1 MRRQVSLIKA
11 APGFHAEPLPSNQHS
26 RGPGPVVVSNA
37 MTKIYVD
44 ADGCPV
50 KEEVY
55 RVADRYKLPVVLVA
69 NKRLNVPLNSLRE
82 MVVVTGDFD
91 AADDWIVENSKPND
105 IVVTA
110 DILLADRC
118 VKKSVR
124 VLGPKGVEFTSD
136 NIGTAVA
143 TRALM
148 QDLRQR
154 GEMHS
159 GPTPM
164 DKKARSRFLANL
176 DQIIQSFKR
185 QGAL

>member
-1 MRRQVSLIKA
+1 
-11 APGFHAEPLPSNQHS
+11 
-26 RGPGPVVVSNA
+26 
-37 MTKIYVD
+37 
-44 ADGCPV
+44 
-50 KEEVY
+50 
-55 RVADRYKLPVVLVA
+55 
-69 NKRLNVPLNSLRE
+69 
-82 MVVVTGDFD
+82 MVVVTGAFN

-154 GEMHS
+154 GEMHG

-176 DQIIQSFKR
+176 DEIIQSFKR